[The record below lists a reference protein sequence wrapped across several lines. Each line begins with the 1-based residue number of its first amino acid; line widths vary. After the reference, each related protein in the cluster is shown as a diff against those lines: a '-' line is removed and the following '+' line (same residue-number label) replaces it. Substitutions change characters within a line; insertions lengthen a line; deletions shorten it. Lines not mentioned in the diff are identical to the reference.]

1 MLAAALAEGLPVTG
15 QVADIRDVRI
25 DGTFDILLINRT
37 LHMLD
42 RKDRTAVL
50 SHMLG
55 HVAANGWLLLLDERS
70 NMPGF
75 RSVVEADPADWSID
89 RQKGGL
95 LFAQRQPDG

>member
-75 RSVVEADPADWSID
+75 RSVVEADPADWNID